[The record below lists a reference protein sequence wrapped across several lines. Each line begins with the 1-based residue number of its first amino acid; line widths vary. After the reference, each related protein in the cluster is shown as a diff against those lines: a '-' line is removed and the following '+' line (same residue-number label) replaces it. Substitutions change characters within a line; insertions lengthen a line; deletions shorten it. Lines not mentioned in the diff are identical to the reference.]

1 MHGSVFFIIHLT
13 KFSNM
18 NIVIT
23 GAGKG
28 IGFECCLTAL
38 ALGHRVVGI
47 SRNTS
52 ELKKIQ
58 NQYAE
63 HLQIIECD
71 LSIDGEIE
79 KTAKQIGTSLPY
91 VDVLIN
97 NAGILLNKPFVEIN
111 ELELSQVYKTNVFVP
126 FLLTQSLI
134 KLISNSDHKHVINIS
149 SMGGINGSV
158 KFAGLSAYSS
168 SKGALTIL
176 TECLAEE
183 LKEANIRF
191 NALAIGAVDTQML
204 REAFPNYS
212 AQISPS
218 EMATYIINFST
229 CQPLLFNGKVLQVS
243 CSTP

>member
-1 MHGSVFFIIHLT
+1 
-13 KFSNM
+13 
-18 NIVIT
+18 
-23 GAGKG
+23 
-28 IGFECCLTAL
+28 
-38 ALGHRVVGI
+38 VVGI

-52 ELKKIQ
+52 ELRKIQ
-58 NQYAE
+58 NQYSE